1 MSEVVKGNNRLKTLF
16 AASGNASGVGINGIK
31 IKYGSVRGCFRSAGL
46 NSRPLDA
53 ETKGV
58 EPETTRESEVIS
70 VSVPKIHG
78 APGAGDTSG
87 VLAVGPVITGLTK
100 AIVAPLALVARGRDT
115 DEK

>member
-1 MSEVVKGNNRLKTLF
+1 MSEVVKGNNRLKPLF
-16 AASGNASGVGINGIK
+16 AASGNASGVGIDGIK
-31 IKYGSVRGCFRSAGL
+31 IKCRSVCGSFGCTGL
-46 NSRPLDA
+46 NARPLDA
-53 ETKGV
+53 ETKGI

-100 AIVAPLALVARGRDT
+100 AIVSTFALIARGRDT